1 MFHATPQEG
10 KDPAQEADPFAIA
23 VARLYATPT
32 RGWGPDDDDDP
43 DGNNDDDAD
52 DDDDANKGAGAG
64 KGKAQG
70 ATDDPDEL
78 KAELASTRREAAKH
92 RKALRALEAKVA
104 EGERKGMS
112 ELDQAKTAATA
123 AEERAAK
130 AETALR
136 TRTLG
141 DKVADEAGELGF
153 HKPAKAVRHID
164 TDGLMDDDGEVD
176 LDAVRKRLRAALKD
190 EPYLGGAAKSGGAD
204 GGQGRKGT
212 QGDAGSSVNDA
223 IRRAARGKV
232 AAG

>member
-10 KDPAQEADPFAIA
+10 NDPAPEADPFATA
-23 VARLYATPT
+23 VARLFAPT
-32 RGWGPDDDDDP
+32 RGFGPDDDD
-43 DGNNDDDAD
+43 GND
-52 DDDDANKGAGAG
+52 DDDDAGNDDDDPGKGAGAG

-70 ATDDPDEL
+70 ANDDPEEL

-104 EGERKGMS
+104 EGERKGLS
-112 ELDQAKTAATA
+112 ELDQLKASSAA
-123 AEERAAK
+123 AEERATK
-130 AETALR
+130 AEKALAA
-136 TRTLG
+136 RTLG
-141 DKVADEAGELGF
+141 DKVADEASELGF
-153 HKPAKAVRHID
+153 HKPGKAVRHID

-212 QGDAGSSVNDA
+212 QQDAGSGINDA
-223 IRRAARGKV
+223 IRKAARGKV